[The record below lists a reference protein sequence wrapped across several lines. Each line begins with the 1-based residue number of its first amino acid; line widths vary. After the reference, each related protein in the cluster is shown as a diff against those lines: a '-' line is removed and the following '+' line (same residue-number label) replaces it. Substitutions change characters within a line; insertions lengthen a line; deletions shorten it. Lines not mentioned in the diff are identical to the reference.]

1 MYDFSIS
8 KLVLIF
14 IILIS
19 NFSKFLVKFQ
29 TSWRS
34 IIVIFIIS
42 SLDNLPAL
50 LPIITHAVDIHLQS
64 LKMIMYFL
72 LKFVNSTKFNTISI
86 LNKFTNFSV
95 VAQCQRFLNKDAYY
109 LNIVYLLRCSSYEK
123 VFLAKCV
130 GNSFLHP
137 YAGTVRRRH
146 GMHDTRVTQLNLWT
160 QTE

>member
-1 MYDFSIS
+1 MDTF
-8 KLVLIF
+8 F
-14 IILIS
+14 AIIK
-19 NFSKFLVKFQ
+19 NDYV
-29 TSWRS
+29 
-34 IIVIFIIS
+34 
-42 SLDNLPAL
+42 
-50 LPIITHAVDIHLQS
+50 
-64 LKMIMYFL
+64 FL

-137 YAGTVRRRH
+137 YAGTVRRRR